1 MSMIYYKGDIAV
13 TENKRKEDTNYI
25 KELLNYTSNPDLS
38 KKERIR
44 CVTNVYL
51 KIYYES
57 SYLLQNSNFKS
68 VCISKSKKLKSEVEN
83 EKSKLSIT
91 ADSADY
97 LINLFNL
104 FLGKYDN

>member
-1 MSMIYYKGDIAV
+1 MSMVYYKDDIAV
-13 TENKRKEDTNYI
+13 TENERKEDTNYI

-57 SYLLQNSNFKS
+57 SYLLQNTNFKS
-68 VCISKSKKLKSEVEN
+68 VCITRNCFSK
-83 EKSKLSIT
+83 T
-91 ADSADY
+91 
-97 LINLFNL
+97 LF
-104 FLGKYDN
+104 